1 MQVLECKN
9 LLPTRQ
15 EVQSLEVEL
24 SQVKQVES
32 QGEQVN

>member
-15 EVQSLEVEL
+15 KVQSLEVEL
-24 SQVKQVES
+24 PQVKQVES

>member
-1 MQVLECKN
+1 MQVLEYKN
-9 LLPTRQ
+9 LLPTRH
-15 EVQSLEVEL
+15 ETQSLEVEL